1 MRLQGTT
8 AMSTSN
14 LTCNVT
20 KISLDLGTRLS
31 SVEQGSLSLLSTSK
45 CCNVISVTGVLPVDA
60 HCTVTAMEYILTVT
74 MQ

>member
-20 KISLDLGTRLS
+20 KISLDLGTSLS

-74 MQ
+74 VQ

>member
-1 MRLQGTT
+1 MSLQVTT

-60 HCTVTAMEYILTVT
+60 HGTVTTME
-74 MQ
+74 